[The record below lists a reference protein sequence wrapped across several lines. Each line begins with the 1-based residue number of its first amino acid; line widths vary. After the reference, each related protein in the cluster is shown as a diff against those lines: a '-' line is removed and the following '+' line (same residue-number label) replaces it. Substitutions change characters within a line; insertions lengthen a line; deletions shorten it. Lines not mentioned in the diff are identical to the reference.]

1 MVGSSAVR
9 LVLDAVRDVWLLL
22 LLLAAEEARLL
33 LLLEASLLAIGKH
46 RLLLLGHDA
55 VHRLLWDDREL
66 GLLLLD
72 SEARGRIG
80 REASPSSLLRMR
92 ETWRLARRR
101 VHGRL
106 GCWDGLVGDGLLF
119 ACELVR

>member
-66 GLLLLD
+66 GLLPA
-72 SEARGRIG
+72 EARRRIG

-92 ETWRLARRR
+92 ETRWLARGR

-106 GCWDGLVGDGLLF
+106 GGWYGLVGDGLLL